1 MVVWYSGPG
10 QYNNHS
16 NGLEEGGEGEDRA
29 ALRNLERNIANLE
42 RSMSASQL
50 GRGKGDL
57 NSLLSRQVHCEMQM
71 SIIDSQSVN
80 CNMKKYC
87 ACVYS

>member
-16 NGLEEGGEGEDRA
+16 NGLEGEEEGEDRA
-29 ALRNLERNIANLE
+29 ALRNLEQNIANLE

-57 NSLLSRQVHCEMQM
+57 TSLLSRQVQC
-71 SIIDSQSVN
+71 SD
-80 CNMKKYC
+80 KLL
-87 ACVYS
+87 

>member
-16 NGLEEGGEGEDRA
+16 NGLEEEGEEGEGEDRA
-29 ALRNLERNIANLE
+29 ALRNLEQNIANLE

-57 NSLLSRQVHCEMQM
+57 TSLLSRQVQH
-71 SIIDSQSVN
+71 SD
-80 CNMKKYC
+80 KLL
-87 ACVYS
+87 

>member
-1 MVVWYSGPG
+1 MVWYSGPG

-16 NGLEEGGEGEDRA
+16 NGLEGEEEEGDRA
-29 ALRNLERNIANLE
+29 ALRNLEQNIANLE

-57 NSLLSRQVHCEMQM
+57 TSLLSRQVHCSE
-71 SIIDSQSVN
+71 
-80 CNMKKYC
+80 KLL
-87 ACVYS
+87 

>member
-16 NGLEEGGEGEDRA
+16 NGLEEEGEEGEEDRA

-50 GRGKGDL
+50 GRAKGDL

-71 SIIDSQSVN
+71 
-80 CNMKKYC
+80 YL
-87 ACVYS
+87 

>member
-16 NGLEEGGEGEDRA
+16 NGLEGEEGEGEEDRA

-57 NSLLSRQVHCEMQM
+57 TSLLSRQVHCEMQM
-71 SIIDSQSVN
+71 
-80 CNMKKYC
+80 
-87 ACVYS
+87 

>member
-16 NGLEEGGEGEDRA
+16 NGLEGEGEEEEGDRA
-29 ALRNLERNIANLE
+29 ALRNLEQNIANLE

-57 NSLLSRQVHCEMQM
+57 TSLLSRQVQH
-71 SIIDSQSVN
+71 SD
-80 CNMKKYC
+80 KLLL
-87 ACVYS
+87 

>member
-16 NGLEEGGEGEDRA
+16 NGLEGVGEEEEGEDRA
-29 ALRNLERNIANLE
+29 ALRNLEQNIANLE

-57 NSLLSRQVHCEMQM
+57 TSLLSRQVHC
-71 SIIDSQSVN
+71 SD
-80 CNMKKYC
+80 
-87 ACVYS
+87 